1 MTKGHDWLI
10 LSIGCLVYDLITL
23 NLLMKRSTIMKHGLS
38 MEMVDTHNQ
47 QPNRNRRESKY
58 YWDEIYT
65 LVSAGGFTEVETPYD
80 PQWAFGGRT
89 GVPLVYANV
98 IDKDGSAD
106 NYLKRL
112 HGYGIDRL
120 VGVHYMPGMFFSG
133 ASPESNGAVSLEGY
147 FGALDFFGR
156 GAVDY
161 VAAIGGSYITMSAT
175 PKLGEVEQAY
185 ANDPETGVKAVLEG
199 TAAAVEK
206 LAAYANSKGVRF
218 CLKNEFYGLLRG
230 DRILDFVKGLRE
242 KVYLDIDTAEYK
254 IAGYCP
260 LCVIRDNPELIG
272 VVHYSDTSFVDDQEC
287 YRQMNPEFPSVRAS
301 KVYRDLGDGSI
312 NFPKVEQVLKDI
324 GYTGHVIINCR
335 DSYDIC
341 RSILRAR
348 YYIKSRL
355 SE

>member
-1 MTKGHDWLI
+1 
-10 LSIGCLVYDLITL
+10 
-23 NLLMKRSTIMKHGLS
+23 MKHGLS
-38 MEMVDTHNQ
+38 MEIVDTHNQ

-80 PQWAFGGRT
+80 PQWAFGGRS

-98 IDKDGSAD
+98 LEKDGSAQ

-112 HGYGIDRL
+112 NGYGIERI

-133 ASPESNGAVSLEGY
+133 TSPHSNGAVSLDAY
-147 FGALDFFGR
+147 FGAMEYFGR

-161 VAAIGGSYITMSAT
+161 VADLSGSYVTMSAT
-175 PKLGEVEQAY
+175 PKIGEIEKAY
-185 ANDPETGVKAVLEG
+185 GENYESGAEDVLKG
-199 TAAAVEK
+199 TAAAVER
-206 LAAYANSKGVRF
+206 LASYARSKGVRF

-230 DRILDFVKGLRE
+230 DKIIDFVKALNE

-254 IAGYCP
+254 ISGCCP
-260 LCVIRDNPELIG
+260 VRVIREHPDLIG

-287 YRQMNPEFPSVRAS
+287 YRQMNPEFPAVKAS
-301 KVYRDLGDGSI
+301 KVYRDLGDGTI
-312 NFPKVEQVLKDI
+312 HFPKVEAALKDI
-324 GYTGHVIINCR
+324 GFTGHVIVSAR
-335 DSYDIC
+335 DSYDVS

-348 YYIKSRL
+348 YYINSKL
-355 SE
+355 PE

>member
-1 MTKGHDWLI
+1 
-10 LSIGCLVYDLITL
+10 
-23 NLLMKRSTIMKHGLS
+23 MKHGIS
-38 MEMVDTHNQ
+38 MEIVDTHNQ

-65 LVSAGGFTEVETPYD
+65 LVSAGGFTEIETQYD

-98 IDKDGSAD
+98 LEKDGTAQ

-112 HGYGIDRL
+112 QGYGIERL

-133 ASPESNGAVSLEGY
+133 SSPESNGAVSLEGY

-161 VAAIGGSYITMSAT
+161 VADIGGDYITMSAT
-175 PKLGEVEQAY
+175 PKIGEIEAAY
-185 ANDPETGVKAVLEG
+185 GADFESGADKVLKG

-206 LAAYANSKGVRF
+206 LAAYANGKGIKF

-230 DRILDFVKGLRE
+230 DKIIDFVKGLKE

-254 IAGYCP
+254 ISGCCP
-260 LCVIRDNPELIG
+260 ACVIRDNPDLIG
-272 VVHYSDTSFVDDQEC
+272 VVHYSDTAFVDDQDC
-287 YRQMNPEFPSVRAS
+287 YRQMSPEFPSVKAS
-301 KVYRDLGDGSI
+301 KVYRDLGDGNI
-312 NFPKVEQVLKDI
+312 DFPKIEAALNDV
-324 GYTGHVIINCR
+324 GYSGHVIVTTRN
-335 DSYDIC
+335 SYDVY

-348 YYIKSRL
+348 YYIKTKL
-355 SE
+355 PE